1 MDKTLEALKSA
12 YLVIAATQRYVLLQS
27 RAAHP
32 HRTYAVAPLDEHRKM
47 LDLQVRT
54 DRETAERLFCS
65 WCFPW
70 CEG

>member
-1 MDKTLEALKSA
+1 MDKTLEALKSS
-12 YLVIAATQRYVLLQS
+12 YLVIAATQRNILLQS
-27 RAAHP
+27 RTGFP
-32 HRTYAVAPLDEHRKM
+32 RRTYAVAKLDENRKM

-70 CEG
+70 CKE